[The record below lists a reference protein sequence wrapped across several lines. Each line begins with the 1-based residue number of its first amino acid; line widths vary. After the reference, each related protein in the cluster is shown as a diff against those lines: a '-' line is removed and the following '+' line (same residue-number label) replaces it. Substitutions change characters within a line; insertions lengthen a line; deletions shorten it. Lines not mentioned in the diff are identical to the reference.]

1 MNKLKKFFIGGI
13 LTSILLIS
21 TSFTAHA
28 AAYYNKTFTL
38 KQPDNTEVE
47 VKITGDEYYQHIESI
62 DGYTLCR
69 NEEGWICYADINS
82 EKSELLPTDKIYT
95 GENYVEDISVW
106 DKLFKNK
113 SKKEKHITLDK
124 EYSDK
129 LRDEVKEKLNVNEIE
144 KSQKNTFNKYKNLK
158 ASSSTEEIKGLTLLI
173 DFSDTTSAISRD
185 ELENFF
191 NQSGYRN
198 YGNNGSV
205 KDYFYDVSG
214 GAVTYT
220 NTITEF
226 YRAKYPKSYYDRD
239 EGYDHALE
247 LVYEA
252 LDWLKSTGFDF
263 STLSTDEN
271 GFVRGVNILYAGT
284 ADAGW
289 SNGLWPH
296 QGYLTD
302 TFYSDGVA
310 INRYELSNIGTDLSL
325 DTVCHEN
332 GHLLF
337 GFNDF
342 YDYTGKS
349 GGCGAYDIMSYINNP
364 KNPAPPNPYCR
375 NVISGWNNTINLN
388 NYSDNT
394 TITANSSTN
403 GTHDVYRWSKNNS
416 REYYLIENVE
426 KEGRYASVPDEGL
439 LIWHVDEKGNN
450 SNYENTSRKHYE
462 LSLVQAD
469 NKLEIEKNI
478 NSGGYGDL
486 FHKDFNDK
494 FTNDS
499 FPNSKWWDGSSSG
512 LSLTNISQKGKAMT
526 FIKNASSSNVD
537 PYVPSDNIIKLNN
550 IASKASISTSNC
562 SSWESISALNDGFT
576 PSNSNDRAHVVYG
589 NWPSTSEEWVQYTF
603 DTNQIVSK
611 SNIYWFKDNAGIDVP
626 SSYTIQYYDG
636 FNWVDVQNPVGLGTE
651 ANTFNT
657 TYFNPIITSSI
668 RIKINPNNSY
678 STGILEWQLF

>member
-129 LRDEVKEKLNVNEIE
+129 LRDEVKEELNVNEIE

-247 LVYEA
+247 LVHEA

-349 GGCGAYDIMSYINNP
+349 GGCGAYDVMSY
-364 KNPAPPNPYCR
+364 
-375 NVISGWNNTINLN
+375 
-388 NYSDNT
+388 
-394 TITANSSTN
+394 
-403 GTHDVYRWSKNNS
+403 
-416 REYYLIENVE
+416 
-426 KEGRYASVPDEGL
+426 
-439 LIWHVDEKGNN
+439 
-450 SNYENTSRKHYE
+450 
-462 LSLVQAD
+462 
-469 NKLEIEKNI
+469 
-478 NSGGYGDL
+478 
-486 FHKDFNDK
+486 
-494 FTNDS
+494 TNDS

-550 IASKASISTSNC
+550 ITSKASISTSNC

-636 FNWVDVQNPVGLGTE
+636 FNWVDVQNPVGLGTK